1 MLGVRAH
8 GRRLE
13 VPVGGRSGQEGHRWA
28 RRNPLWALGLRREG
42 GPEQVAGRRAPV
54 GIQVVA

>member
-13 VPVGGRSGQEGHRWA
+13 VPVGGRLGQEEHRWA
-28 RRNPLWALGLRREG
+28 RRNPPWAPGLRREG
-42 GPEQVAGRRAPV
+42 GPEQAAV
-54 GIQVVA
+54 GGQG

>member
-28 RRNPLWALGLRREG
+28 PRNPPWALGLRREG
-42 GPEQVAGRRAPV
+42 GPEQAAV
-54 GIQVVA
+54 GGQG